1 MGYALPVGDINVH
14 TKDKQTTLVDANQT
28 MYGADIAEEFGLKR
42 QAQDMSKV
50 TEFRKHFLALGNAF
64 DSCYKLVC
72 NNGQDQML

>member
-1 MGYALPVGDINVH
+1 
-14 TKDKQTTLVDANQT
+14 